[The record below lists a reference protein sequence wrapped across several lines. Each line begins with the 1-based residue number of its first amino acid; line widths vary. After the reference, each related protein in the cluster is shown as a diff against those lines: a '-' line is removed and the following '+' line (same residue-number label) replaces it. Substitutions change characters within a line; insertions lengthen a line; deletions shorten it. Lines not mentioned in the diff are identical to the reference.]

1 MSHSDFEHRMSVWP
15 DSRDTRRQTFWPGSS
30 RKLRI
35 HRQCLG
41 IATKLRNVKS
51 RIDDEDGEFD
61 QKFDEDEADHN
72 KNLKRAL
79 IAVSLVAGLAIVLA
93 GVLFFGGNNSSAQSA
108 ATSTREA
115 PAVPSAQDTGP
126 VAVITDDPSCVAW
139 TAINNSLSNDGLG
152 IWNERDRSVPASAW
166 DDKQRVQFV
175 AAAQS
180 MRNAATQA
188 VGLAKL
194 TPHRVMR
201 ELYEQFIAYAHSY
214 VEHVPKYVPADDN
227 LAGTANSVASALGA
241 MCTAI
246 TDGSAAAR
254 GPMVPPG
261 APPSQIPPMGS
272 PANPHQFLASPN
284 GVCAQWK
291 SALDQFG
298 QQTAAWQSI
307 NPSIPAILWT
317 EEQRAANYDAA
328 KVMNTF
334 ADNLVHMGSSSG
346 NFIWQDFA
354 DLAAQYRRAFAVAVP
369 TYTPPDNHLA
379 NAANY
384 LSTTVL
390 GACAVVQGE

>member
-1 MSHSDFEHRMSVWP
+1 
-15 DSRDTRRQTFWPGSS
+15 
-30 RKLRI
+30 
-35 HRQCLG
+35 
-41 IATKLRNVKS
+41 VKS
-51 RIDDEDGEFD
+51 RTANDDDEFDDEDDEFD
-61 QKFDEDEADHN
+61 DDEPDHN

-93 GVLFFGGNNSSAQSA
+93 GVLFFGGGSSGNNSSAQSG
-108 ATSTREA
+108 ATSTLAA
-115 PAVPSAQDTGP
+115 PAAPSAQDTGP

-152 IWNERDRSVPASAW
+152 IWNERDRSIPASAW
-166 DDKQRVQFV
+166 NDKQRVQYV

-261 APPSQIPPMGS
+261 APPAQIPPVGS
-272 PANPHQFLASPN
+272 PANPHLFLSSPN
-284 GVCAQWK
+284 AVCAQWK

-334 ADNLVHMGSSSG
+334 ADNLGQLGRSSG

-390 GACAVVQGE
+390 GACAVVQGA